1 MAMPVVYSAPA
12 FGQEGRSPTADK
24 TCHLPAG
31 VELVSKDGGHD
42 YVTSGRLAGS
52 DVSGRLAG
60 SDVSGRLAGSDG
72 SSSAIS
78 TSLDDEVRGIILE
91 LIIFLKHGTRKR
103 TKEEIV
109 ENFSNLIR
117 FL

>member
-12 FGQEGRSPTADK
+12 FGQEGRSPTADN
-24 TCHLPAG
+24 HLPAG
-31 VELVSKDGGHD
+31 VELDSKDGGHD

-78 TSLDDEVRGIILE
+78 TSLDDEVRGII
-91 LIIFLKHGTRKR
+91 
-103 TKEEIV
+103 
-109 ENFSNLIR
+109 
-117 FL
+117 